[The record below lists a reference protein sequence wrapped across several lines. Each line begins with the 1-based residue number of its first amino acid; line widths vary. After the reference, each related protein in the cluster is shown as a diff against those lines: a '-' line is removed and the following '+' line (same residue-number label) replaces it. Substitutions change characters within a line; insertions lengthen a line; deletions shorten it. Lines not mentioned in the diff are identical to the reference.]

1 MRPHCPLEKRYVENW
16 MNANCDWW
24 KGFVSFQK
32 NLFITSLKK
41 KNQIPL
47 SGISPYIVYPSWGV
61 TWWTVMRWAFM
72 SGPQCPYA
80 TH

>member
-1 MRPHCPLEKRYVENW
+1 MLLAAEIFYHGN
-16 MNANCDWW
+16 W

-32 NLFITSLKK
+32 NSFITFPKE

-47 SGISPYIVYPSWGV
+47 LGISPYILYPSWGV
-61 TWWTVMRWAFM
+61 TWWAVMRWAFM
-72 SGPQCPYA
+72 SDPQCAYV